1 MRVAAFRKTDSALLA
16 LWSDAADA
24 EIPLWLNEGASLWPA
39 FGARRPLKPG
49 ERVRLG
55 PVPVFIVGIDPLLF
69 DLQLS
74 ITGGELPLQR
84 NPSTKTLRLRH
95 PYRGQVLRDIR
106 VRLEDVPA
114 GWRVSPRGFS
124 AATLTGEGEVAD
136 DLQFTLPSTE
146 TERDQEL
153 RFEVRLSPAIRI
165 DAAVA
170 DGLQP
175 ESRRVSVRVTNAS
188 DRAMTVVLRAR
199 LPFLPEQMELLRS
212 LAPGSTSAPVEYV
225 VKDTHL
231 IDPTH
236 LQAEIDVQESVG
248 GRAAARKVVPLR

>member
-1 MRVAAFRKTDSALLA
+1 
-16 LWSDAADA
+16 
-24 EIPLWLNEGASLWPA
+24 
-39 FGARRPLKPG
+39 
-49 ERVRLG
+49 
-55 PVPVFIVGIDPLLF
+55 
-69 DLQLS
+69 
-74 ITGGELPLQR
+74 
-84 NPSTKTLRLRH
+84 
-95 PYRGQVLRDIR
+95 

-124 AATLTGEGEVAD
+124 AATLAGEGEVAD

-153 RFEVRLSPAIRI
+153 RFEVTFQKDGREQVTHLTRVVRLSPAIRI

-170 DGLQP
+170 DGPQP

-212 LAPGSTSAPVEYV
+212 LAAGSTSAPVEYV

>member
-1 MRVAAFRKTDSALLA
+1 EV
-16 LWSDAADA
+16 
-24 EIPLWLNEGASLWPA
+24 PLWLSEGASLWPP

-74 ITGGELPLQR
+74 IAGGELPLQR

-124 AATLTGEGEVAD
+124 AATLAGEGEVAD

-153 RFEVRLSPAIRI
+153 RFEVTFRKDGREQVTHLTRVVRLSPAIRI

-236 LQAEIDVQESVG
+236 LQAEIDVQES
-248 GRAAARKVVPLR
+248 